1 MRDKTRQIRL
11 LKEGFR
17 AKQLG
22 NSRKKSFP
30 RKEVVLREIG
40 DAIDDRSAF
49 PLFQKPTSNII
60 VSLTPLI

>member
-1 MRDKTRQIRL
+1 M
-11 LKEGFR
+11 KEGFR

-40 DAIDDRSAF
+40 DAIDGRSAF
-49 PLFQKPTSNII
+49 PLFQKPTSKII